1 MELERNLVF
10 GILSKAFRGG
20 NEACPVIRS
29 VVLGSQIRSVV
40 WVLGDTKELP
50 ENRRITGPCSLF
62 IGAPF
67 WMAL

>member
-20 NEACPVIRS
+20 NEACPVIQVS
-29 VVLGSQIRSVV
+29 GSGVI
-40 WVLGDTKELP
+40 DLP
-50 ENRRITGPCSLF
+50 ENLRITGPCSLF

-67 WMAL
+67 WMA

>member
-20 NEACPVIRS
+20 NEACQVIQVS
-29 VVLGSQIRSVV
+29 GCGVI
-40 WVLGDTKELP
+40 DLP
-50 ENRRITGPCSLF
+50 ENIRITDPCSLF